1 MAVTTRNFVNATLRS
16 ERMGA
21 SLLMTRTYNKLAL
34 VHRTNGSRIPLPLG
48 QHLEPRQ
55 AGYMAYTAPMLVQ
68 FARHAA
74 ARHPGYAVHGEL
86 WSAINGRPLQRFAA
100 PGTDL
105 ATAELPAW
113 RRPAWVLPLLS
124 EYGARA
130 WRLRMR
136 WLRRRL
142 GGLDVAFFADARGG
156 SFEETFPAVG
166 RFPARALLVP
176 LDGRI
181 RAHTPHGVRELEPPV
196 WAEDARGEP
205 EMRPRAAPVPIPF
218 GAPHRV
224 SNVGDGTACWAY
236 IFGTTEQESGDR
248 ER

>member
-1 MAVTTRNFVNATLRS
+1 
-16 ERMGA
+16 
-21 SLLMTRTYNKLAL
+21 MT
-34 VHRTNGSRIPLPLG
+34 V
-48 QHLEPRQ
+48 
-55 AGYMAYTAPMLVQ
+55 
-68 FARHAA
+68 ARHAA

-181 RAHTPHGVRELEPPV
+181 RAHTPHGVRELEPPAAGRV
-196 WAEDARGEP
+196 EVREDEALERDDVRDLEQRLLVDVVHEEVVLALLVGG
-205 EMRPRAAPVPIPF
+205 PRL
-218 GAPHRV
+218 
-224 SNVGDGTACWAY
+224 
-236 IFGTTEQESGDR
+236 
-248 ER
+248 ERCQHS

>member
-1 MAVTTRNFVNATLRS
+1 M
-16 ERMGA
+16 
-21 SLLMTRTYNKLAL
+21 
-34 VHRTNGSRIPLPLG
+34 
-48 QHLEPRQ
+48 
-55 AGYMAYTAPMLVQ
+55 
-68 FARHAA
+68 
-74 ARHPGYAVHGEL
+74 
-86 WSAINGRPLQRFAA
+86 
-100 PGTDL
+100 
-105 ATAELPAW
+105 
-113 RRPAWVLPLLS
+113 LPLLS

-236 IFGTTEQESGDR
+236 IFGTTEQESGHG